1 MINVRRSDERG
12 HANHGWLDTKHS
24 FSFADYY
31 DPQNMGFRQLRVI
44 NEDVVAPEQGFGAH
58 PHNDMEIVT
67 YVISG
72 TLAHCDSMGHAS
84 MLHAGDVQAMSAGT
98 GILHSEFNGSHDE
111 PVHLLQIWIKPERRG
126 IRPNYDEKHYSREE
140 KLNRLQPI
148 AGPSS
153 PLKLNQDATVY
164 ASVLEKGATLQHA
177 LKDGRHA
184 WVQLVSGEVEAN
196 GQLLQAG
203 DAAAI
208 SKETALELKAKE
220 ESELLVFDLA

>member
-1 MINVRRSDERG
+1 MIDVRRSNERG
-12 HANHGWLDTKHS
+12 HAAHGWLDTYHS

-44 NEDVVAPEQGFGAH
+44 NEDRVAPEQGFGAH

-72 TLAHCDSMGHAS
+72 ALSHRDSMGNQS
-84 MLHAGDVQAMSAGT
+84 TLHAGDVQAMSAGT
-98 GILHSEFNGSHDE
+98 GIMHSEFNDSPRE

-126 IRPNYDEKHYSREE
+126 VTPSYAEKHYSRDD
-140 KLNRLQPI
+140 KLNRLTPI

-153 PLKLNQDATVY
+153 PLKLNQDTTVY
-164 ASVLEKGATLQHA
+164 ASVLEADAQINHA
-177 LKDGRHA
+177 LRDGRSA
-184 WVQLVSGEVEAN
+184 WVQVVSGAVVAN
-196 GQLLQAG
+196 GETLHAG

-208 SKETALELKAKE
+208 SNENSVELSAKE
-220 ESELLVFDLA
+220 EAELLVFDLN